1 MQLKKIKT
9 LVSLLLFTASFFS
22 CCHKRVDP
30 WDKMAE
36 VYKQIVPPTFPDKN
50 YVITD
55 YYDGK
60 DSLYTKAINQAIIEC
75 SAQGGGRVIIPKG
88 IYLTAP
94 IRLKSNVN
102 LHLTDSAVLQ
112 FTTDYNL
119 FDTVLTRLEGIDCY
133 NISPL
138 IYAYGEMNIAI
149 TGNGVM
155 DGQADKSNWFCDERI
170 RGIVQKD
177 GKHTNEKTLLYE
189 MKDERFIRS
198 ACELS
203 LH

>member
-60 DSLYTKAINQAIIEC
+60 DSLYTKAINQAIIES
-75 SAQGGGRVIIPKG
+75 SAQ
-88 IYLTAP
+88 
-94 IRLKSNVN
+94 
-102 LHLTDSAVLQ
+102 
-112 FTTDYNL
+112 
-119 FDTVLTRLEGIDCY
+119 
-133 NISPL
+133 
-138 IYAYGEMNIAI
+138 
-149 TGNGVM
+149 
-155 DGQADKSNWFCDERI
+155 
-170 RGIVQKD
+170 
-177 GKHTNEKTLLYE
+177 
-189 MKDERFIRS
+189 
-198 ACELS
+198 
-203 LH
+203 